1 MKKYVFKIR
10 LLPVIAFA
18 AVVML
23 LLKVNSYSV
32 DIPYN
37 PDLPI
42 NADSVYCDIFCLV
55 KADACLYISIWAFLT
70 LLYLFITG
78 QIKLKRTRIYIPM
91 AIYSAFVLVSFAFS
105 SYKSIAWYGA
115 IDRFEGTRTIL
126 CYMFMLF
133 YTINVVDELRDV
145 LTIIVPVMVSVF
157 IACIIGLTQLAGCD
171 ILVSQLDRIYA
182 SEAIRLEAEF
192 HSGQVYQT
200 VYNMNYVGMYLTL
213 IIPILVFIVYEGVYF
228 RKNKT
233 VVAASAV
240 LIVLIA
246 LNLYGAD
253 SAGGI
258 IGIVSTIVFMSLIF
272 IKKRMVRALLLSLLV
287 VGFVGTLATMYICGA
302 DTIKSIDYIVTGPAN
317 IRTSIDGNELLIE
330 YDKATKEYS
339 FYDADGNAL
348 VVLPFEEREGNFQIE
363 DSRFK
368 GKILL
373 IPIDNE
379 GESIFYFDA
388 YNEEFLF
395 RMDGDEVLYINP
407 YLNNVPLNKVDSVF
421 FKGHLSAGSGRG
433 YIWSR
438 TIPLL
443 KKHILVGSGADT
455 FMMEFPQNDYAGKYS
470 ASFFL
475 TKIIDKPHNMYFQMI
490 VCTGAISCLA
500 FIAMLVVFI
509 YEAFKSNDKL
519 KMLIA
524 AGIFGFAIAGLF
536 NDSTVCIMPIF
547 YSFLGIGIGDVSF
560 VTRSVPLSRVTKG
573 HSS

>member
-1 MKKYVFKIR
+1 MARSSFCSDNHAFKFR
-10 LLPVIAFA
+10 LLPVITFA
-18 AVVML
+18 AAVLL
-23 LLKVNSYSV
+23 LLKVNFYSV
-32 DIPYN
+32 DIPYS
-37 PDLPI
+37 PDLPM
-42 NADSVYCDIFCLV
+42 NADSVYGDIFCLV

-70 LLYLFITG
+70 LFYLLITG
-78 QIKLKRTRIYIPM
+78 QIKIKRTPIYIPM
-91 AIYSAFVLVSFAFS
+91 AVYSAFVLISFALS
-105 SYKSIAWYGA
+105 DYKSIAWYGT

-133 YTINVVDELRDV
+133 YTINVVDELRDA
-145 LTIIVPVMVSVF
+145 LTVIVPVMVSAF
-157 IACIIGLTQLAGCD
+157 IACIIGLTQLAGSD

-182 SEAIRLEAEF
+182 SEAIRLEAGF
-192 HSGQVYQT
+192 HQGQVYQT

-213 IIPILVFIVYEGVYF
+213 IIPILIFAVYEGVCF
-228 RKNKT
+228 HKNKT
-233 VVAASAV
+233 VTVISAL

-253 SAGGI
+253 SAGGM
-258 IGIVSTIVFMSLIF
+258 IGIVAAVVLMAFIF
-272 IKKRMVRALLLSLLV
+272 TEKRMVRGLLTGLSAV
-287 VGFVGTLATMYICGA
+287 AFVGSLAAMYICGA
-302 DTIKSIDYIVTGPAN
+302 DTIKSIDYFVTGPCS

-330 YDKATKEYS
+330 YDKSTKEYS

-348 VVLPFEEREGNFQIE
+348 AALPFEEREGNFRLE

-368 GKILL
+368 GKFLL

-407 YLNNVPLNKVDSVF
+407 YLKNIPLRKVDSAF

-443 KKHILVGSGADT
+443 KEHILAGSGADT

-475 TKIIDKPHNMYFQMI
+475 TKIIDKPHSMYLQMI
-490 VCTGAISCLA
+490 VCTGAVSCIA
-500 FIAMLVVFI
+500 FIVMIAMFI
-509 YEAFKSNDKL
+509 YEAFRRKDKITV
-519 KMLIA
+519 LIA
-524 AGIFGFAIAGLF
+524 AGVFGFVIAGLF
-536 NDSTVCIMPIF
+536 NDSTVCIMPVF
-547 YSFLGIGIGDVSF
+547 YSFLGIGTGLAY
-560 VTRSVPLSRVTKG
+560 RPLQS
-573 HSS
+573 